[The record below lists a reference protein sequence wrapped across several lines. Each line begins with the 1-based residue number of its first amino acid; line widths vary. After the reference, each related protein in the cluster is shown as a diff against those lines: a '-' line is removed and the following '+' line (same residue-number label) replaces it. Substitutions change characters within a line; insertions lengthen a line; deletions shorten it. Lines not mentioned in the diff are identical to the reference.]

1 MRPIWV
7 CQVLRARVSNVYLK
21 ETEERGCEV
30 SRLLCKDDFVRANL
44 MFAKLDD
51 NIRVLLIVEERS
63 REAIH

>member
-7 CQVLRARVSNVYLK
+7 SQVLRARVSNVYLK
-21 ETEERGCEV
+21 ETEESGCEV

-44 MFAKLDD
+44 MFAELDD

-63 REAIH
+63 REAIY